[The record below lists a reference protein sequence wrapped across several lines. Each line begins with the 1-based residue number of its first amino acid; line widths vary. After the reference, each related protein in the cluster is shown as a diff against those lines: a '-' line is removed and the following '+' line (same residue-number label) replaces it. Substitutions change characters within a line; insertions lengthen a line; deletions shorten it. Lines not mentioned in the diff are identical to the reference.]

1 MYSQLTTLSA
11 YSLLQST
18 IKIPHYIEQA
28 KKMGY
33 QTLGLTDH
41 NVLYGA
47 VEFYQQCLAQ
57 GIKPIFGA
65 LFDCTFGE
73 GSMSFPLYVFA
84 KNLKGYQTLMRLSSE
99 KMITE
104 QLNLAACD
112 SLQDLFGLLPEGE
125 GFLPSQHDDLEA
137 NQEALRAISHKFD
150 SESLFLGITSKGL
163 DPETIAWFNE
173 QNIAPCAYQPI
184 AALAQEEAF
193 AVKVMTHIKEGS
205 QIEDFRQAKE
215 QGAAQLFLQPADQ
228 LTAAFEEWSQALM
241 NNQRIAAE
249 CAVELPLHQ
258 RLLPHYPLPAEESAA
273 DYLRKIC
280 FERLPQRVAHVTSA
294 YEQRLD
300 YELSVIHKMGFDD
313 YFLIIWDV
321 MDFAH
326 QQEIVTGAGR
336 GSAAGALVAYVL
348 SITDVDPIKYD
359 LLFERFLNPE
369 RYTMPDIDLDIPD
382 NRRDEILQYVR
393 QKYGQEYM
401 AQIATFGTMAAKMVL
416 RDVSRVFGL
425 SQSEANRWSKAIPNA
440 LKMTLDLAYEQSN
453 QLRELVSFN
462 ERNHVMFQVA
472 KILEGLPRHVSTH
485 AAGVVISDKNLLDLV
500 PLQEGSDGIWL
511 TQFTMN
517 DVEAIGLLK
526 MDFLGLR
533 NLSIIDNTLK
543 GIKRI
548 SQQIVTQK
556 EIPLDDPATLRLFQ
570 KGETAGIFQFESAG
584 IRNVLRKLGPESIE
598 DIAAVNALY
607 RPGPMQ
613 NIDTFIKRKKG
624 QERVSYPDDSLIPIL
639 QNTYGIIVYQ
649 EQIMQV
655 ASKMAGFS
663 LGQADILR
671 RAISKKKKDVLDE
684 ERRHFVQGALANQYD
699 EKTANLVYDYIERF
713 ANYGFNRSHAFAYSF
728 IGFQMAYLKVHYPA
742 PFFASILH
750 SVRNTASK
758 MKEYLNEAARYGV
771 EVLPPSINASGFSFQ
786 LQNEKQ
792 IRFGFSSI
800 KGIRRDMIQDILAE
814 RKEHGNFTS
823 MDQFL
828 LRLNQR
834 NSKWLKLDYLLPL
847 LSIGVFD
854 GIAPNR
860 KQALIQ
866 LEGKIQNITYSGG
879 SLDLLETMALK
890 EEAVA
895 DYKLEEKLAL
905 EEEYL
910 GVYLSGHPVEQFQK
924 LHQLKQITDIA
935 DLVPNERVRILLY
948 VRKIREIRTKK
959 GEQMAFVEGTDASK
973 EVSVTIFPIVYRQ
986 VRSLIEEN
994 AVLYIEGK
1002 VEVSRYNGEIQ
1013 LIADKIDLAENVQNK
1028 IASQT
1033 CYLKIS
1039 AEAETSQLQ
1048 ALSKEMKQH
1057 HGNIPVVMFYE
1068 SSGKKVLLAEEN
1080 WVTDEPNF
1088 VKQLIAL
1095 LGNGNV
1101 IFK

>member
-1 MYSQLTTLSA
+1 
-11 YSLLQST
+11 
-18 IKIPHYIEQA
+18 
-28 KKMGY
+28 
-33 QTLGLTDH
+33 
-41 NVLYGA
+41 
-47 VEFYQQCLAQ
+47 
-57 GIKPIFGA
+57 
-65 LFDCTFGE
+65 
-73 GSMSFPLYVFA
+73 
-84 KNLKGYQTLMRLSSE
+84 
-99 KMITE
+99 
-104 QLNLAACD
+104 
-112 SLQDLFGLLPEGE
+112 
-125 GFLPSQHDDLEA
+125 
-137 NQEALRAISHKFD
+137 
-150 SESLFLGITSKGL
+150 
-163 DPETIAWFNE
+163 
-173 QNIAPCAYQPI
+173 
-184 AALAQEEAF
+184 
-193 AVKVMTHIKEGS
+193 
-205 QIEDFRQAKE
+205 
-215 QGAAQLFLQPADQ
+215 
-228 LTAAFEEWSQALM
+228 
-241 NNQRIAAE
+241 
-249 CAVELPLHQ
+249 
-258 RLLPHYPLPAEESAA
+258 
-273 DYLRKIC
+273 
-280 FERLPQRVAHVTSA
+280 
-294 YEQRLD
+294 
-300 YELSVIHKMGFDD
+300 
-313 YFLIIWDV
+313 
-321 MDFAH
+321 
-326 QQEIVTGAGR
+326 
-336 GSAAGALVAYVL
+336 
-348 SITDVDPIKYD
+348 
-359 LLFERFLNPE
+359 
-369 RYTMPDIDLDIPD
+369 
-382 NRRDEILQYVR
+382 
-393 QKYGQEYM
+393 
-401 AQIATFGTMAAKMVL
+401 
-416 RDVSRVFGL
+416 
-425 SQSEANRWSKAIPNA
+425 
-440 LKMTLDLAYEQSN
+440 
-453 QLRELVSFN
+453 
-462 ERNHVMFQVA
+462 
-472 KILEGLPRHVSTH
+472 
-485 AAGVVISDKNLLDLV
+485 
-500 PLQEGSDGIWL
+500 
-511 TQFTMN
+511 
-517 DVEAIGLLK
+517 
-526 MDFLGLR
+526 
-533 NLSIIDNTLK
+533 LK

-890 EEAVA
+890 EEAVT

-948 VRKIREIRTKK
+948 VRKIRQIRTKK

-1039 AEAETSQLQ
+1039 AEAETSHLQ